1 MERPSPSASAT
12 GYNVGTI
19 KTGNDGNKWII
30 TKTSNNV
37 KRWKRLSYGKSVKK
51 RTSKKKSAR
60 KRTSKKKSARKRTS
74 KKKSARKR
82 TSKKKSA
89 IKRTSKKKSSIKRK
103 SFSKK
108 YPFANTKMAQNRED
122 LINQIRRM
130 ARYWEKMTTYN
141 QDLPRSRLNNEPMEK
156 LKKFFR
162 SYKSK
167 KMIENW
173 YDWQM
178 KKQR

>member
-1 MERPSPSASAT
+1 
-12 GYNVGTI
+12 V
-19 KTGNDGNKWII
+19 
-30 TKTSNNV
+30 
-37 KRWKRLSYGKSVKK
+37 
-51 RTSKKKSAR
+51 
-60 KRTSKKKSARKRTS
+60 
-74 KKKSARKR
+74 
-82 TSKKKSA
+82 
-89 IKRTSKKKSSIKRK
+89 RK

-130 ARYWEKMTTYN
+130 AKYWEKMTTYN
-141 QDLPRSRLNNEPMEK
+141 QDLPRSRLNKEPMEK

-173 YDWQM
+173 YGWQM

>member
-74 KKKSARKR
+74 KKKSAR
-82 TSKKKSA
+82 
-89 IKRTSKKKSSIKRK
+89 KRK